1 MRICLVAHGFP
12 PYECTGVEGYTNALA
27 MALAAAGH
35 QVEVFAPRRAPELP
49 DLSMRREERDGFG
62 ITWIT
67 TNADPKNPN
76 EMLEVPGV
84 AVRFGDHLDR
94 EQPEVI
100 HFQHLIKLGIGL
112 LEEAKSRG
120 IPSLYT
126 AHDYYSVCHR
136 VTLMRPDMQRCETIG
151 DPEACSRCDLGLA
164 FLNTQEQL
172 GDYQLGA
179 LPAQLD
185 PETWQQLAS
194 LLGGDPR
201 PAGYGA
207 EDQAA
212 LLEARRELD
221 KRRQAAYEGF
231 DLILS
236 PTRFLRER
244 LIEGGYAAEKIE
256 CLTYGAETRDLLA
269 LPKVAR
275 REGEPL
281 RFGYLG
287 GLAKQKGVHVL
298 LEAFASLGKG
308 ASLSIWGA
316 SSDTLYVNQ
325 IQARAKELGVHW
337 MGPFER
343 PQLASVLAQVD
354 VVVVPSIWV
363 ENFPFVIREALAAGR
378 PVITSDVGALPES
391 VRHEV
396 DGLLFAPGD
405 AEALTQA
412 MTRCLE
418 EPGLVER
425 LVAGSGKI
433 KSIEEQVQELVPI
446 YLRLAASRPAK
457 SEPRLPHS
465 LRPWAARY
473 AELSE
478 LPQRELFRRVLK
490 GLGHMGQHLRG
501 DDEKRLQADLPSDA
515 LANYSKAQTLLR
527 DLKREREWLKDSI
540 RDHAQS
546 KQALQERVD
555 WRETELQELRK
566 EVDWLKR
573 SLEEQVQ
580 QTEWLQKTI
589 DSKDVELK
597 SREEEFNWIRASLAS
612 KTQECISL
620 REESDWLRR
629 VALEQQKQTEEQHTE
644 TLEQHART
652 QAELD
657 ASNAQFVKAIE
668 RLQSQR
674 ELLGIASGQL
684 DKLHNL
690 MQLMGVLTQRN
701 PLLLSTKIGRLI
713 RAWRLANP
721 PEAKSEEP
729 S

>member
-12 PYECTGVEGYTNALA
+12 PHECTGVEGYTNALA

-62 ITWIT
+62 LTWIT
-67 TNADPKNPN
+67 TNADPKNPS
-76 EMLEVPGV
+76 EMLELPGV

-94 EQPEVI
+94 EQPEVV

-164 FLNTQEQL
+164 FLNAQEQL

-179 LPAQLD
+179 LPTQLT
-185 PETWQQLAS
+185 PEAWQQLAS
-194 LLGGDPR
+194 LLEGDPR
-201 PAGYGA
+201 PAGYSA

-212 LLEARRELD
+212 LLETRRELD
-221 KRRQAAYEGF
+221 RRRQAAYEGF

-256 CLTYGAETRDLLA
+256 CLTYGAETRDLVA
-269 LPKVAR
+269 LPKVALR
-275 REGEPL
+275 KGEPL

-298 LEAFASLGKG
+298 LEAYASLGKG

-316 SSDTLYVNQ
+316 SSDTVYVNQ
-325 IQARAKELGVHW
+325 IQARAEELGVRW

-391 VRHEV
+391 VQHEV

-405 AEALTQA
+405 AESLAQA

-418 EPGLVER
+418 EPGLLER

-433 KSIEEQVQELVPI
+433 KSIEEQVEELVPI
-446 YLRLAASRPAK
+446 YARLAAARSVK
-457 SEPRLPHS
+457 EQPRLPHS

-473 AELSE
+473 AELSA

-527 DLKREREWLKDSI
+527 DLKREREWLKDSVK
-540 RDHAQS
+540 DHARS
-546 KQALQERVD
+546 KQALQERVE
-555 WRETELQELRK
+555 WREGE
-566 EVDWLKR
+566 
-573 SLEEQVQ
+573 LEEIKKEIQ
-580 QTEWLQKTI
+580 WLNRTIEEQEQKAQWFQDTAK
-589 DSKDVELK
+589 SKDEEL
-597 SREEEFNWIRASLAS
+597 NWMRDMLEA
-612 KTQECISL
+612 KTKECLSL

-629 VALEQQKQTEEQHTE
+629 VALEQQKQTEEQHAE
-644 TLEQHART
+644 TLEQYART

-657 ASNAQFVKAIE
+657 ASNAQFVKAIQ

-684 DKLHNL
+684 DTLRNL
-690 MQLMGVLTQRN
+690 MQRMGVMTQRN

-713 RAWRLANP
+713 RAWMLANP
-721 PEAKSEEP
+721 PEAKREEP

>member
-12 PYECTGVEGYTNALA
+12 PHECTGVEGYTNALA

-67 TNADPKNPN
+67 TNVGPKNPA
-76 EMLEVPGV
+76 EMLELPGV

-151 DPEACSRCDLGLA
+151 DPEACARCDLALA
-164 FLNTQEQL
+164 FLNGKPEL

-179 LPAQLD
+179 LPSQLA
-185 PETWQQLAS
+185 PETSQQLGS
-194 LLGGDPR
+194 LLGGDPQ
-201 PAGYGA
+201 PAGYTQ

-212 LLEARRELD
+212 LLESRRELD
-221 KRRQAAYEGF
+221 ARRLAAYARF

-236 PTRFLRER
+236 PTQFLRER
-244 LIEGGYAAEKIE
+244 LIEGGLAPEQIE
-256 CLTYGAETRDLLA
+256 CLTYGAETRDLKA
-269 LPKVAR
+269 LPKVEPRA
-275 REGEPL
+275 GEQL

-308 ASLSIWGA
+308 ASLSIWGI
-316 SSDTLYVNQ
+316 SSDTVYVNQ
-325 IQARAKELGVHW
+325 IKARAKQLGVRW

-343 PQLASVLAQVD
+343 PQLAEVLAQVD

-391 VRHEV
+391 VQHGV

-405 AEALTQA
+405 PLALAQA
-412 MTRCLE
+412 MGRCLE
-418 EPGLVER
+418 EPGLLEQ
-425 LVAGSGKI
+425 LVAGIGQI
-433 KSIEEQVQELVPI
+433 KSIEEQVQELLPI
-446 YLRLAASRPAK
+446 YTRLAAARPVKA
-457 SEPRLPHS
+457 EPRLPHS

-473 AELSE
+473 AELSQ

-490 GLGHMGQHLRG
+490 GLGHMGQNLRG
-501 DDEKRLQADLPSDA
+501 AGEQRLQADLSPDA
-515 LANYSKAQTLLR
+515 LANYSKAQTVLR
-527 DLKREREWLKDSI
+527 DLKREREWLKDSLQ
-540 RDHAQS
+540 DHTQS

-555 WRETELQELRK
+555 WREGE
-566 EVDWLKR
+566 
-573 SLEEQVQ
+573 LEEIKK
-580 QTEWLQKTI
+580 EILWLNRTI
-589 DSKDVELK
+589 DEQKQQAQWFQENIASKDDEL
-597 SREEEFNWIRASLAS
+597 NWMRDMLEA
-612 KTQECISL
+612 KTKECLSL

-629 VALEQQKQTEEQHTE
+629 VGLEQQKHTEELQAE
-644 TLEQHART
+644 TLEQQART
-652 QAELD
+652 QAELE

-684 DKLHNL
+684 DTLNNL
-690 MQLMGVLTQRN
+690 MQRMGVMTKRN

-713 RAWRLANP
+713 RAWTLAKQA
-721 PEAKSEEP
+721 ESETEGEETP
-729 S
+729 